1 MNEQKILATDNAV
14 ERGNAVVAGNTAA
27 AAKPTEYTLKH
38 PYTTPAGVRLAKLV
52 FQRITVKQM
61 RRALSEHQKEF
72 DQDLALFAASAG
84 MLVEDIE
91 EMDLEDFTAAMPIF
105 RKSIRS

>member
-1 MNEQKILATDNAV
+1 MNEQKILATDNALAN
-14 ERGNAVVAGNTAA
+14 GNAPASAKAA
-27 AAKPTEYTLKH
+27 EAAKPDEYILKH
-38 PYTTPAGVRLAKLV
+38 PYTTPAGVRLEKLV
-52 FQRITVKQM
+52 FKRITVKQM

-84 MLVEDIE
+84 VIVEDVE